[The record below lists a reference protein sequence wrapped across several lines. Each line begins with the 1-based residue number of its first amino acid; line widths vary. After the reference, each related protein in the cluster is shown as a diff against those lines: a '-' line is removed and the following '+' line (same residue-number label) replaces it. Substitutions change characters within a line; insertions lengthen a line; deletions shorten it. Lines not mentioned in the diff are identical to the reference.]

1 MYLVI
6 MWFKRYL
13 NAVRY
18 ILYVANQKIQLR
30 MFNKLKANFYDLSKN
45 TFGCRVMQ
53 KLIEYTYNRE
63 DL

>member
-1 MYLVI
+1 
-6 MWFKRYL
+6 
-13 NAVRY
+13 
-18 ILYVANQKIQLR
+18 